1 MKKSLFSFLLLLCL
15 TTSLNVGAKDAQ
27 YLIKEM
33 EALRDSLKID
43 DPARIDLTLRL
54 ADLYFDVSIQEGKGD
69 EEVILKSS
77 RQKALELYKQSLN
90 GTDGLKK
97 ADGLKRIKILFQ
109 MGRLLTRLDERK
121 MAESY
126 YLEILNIKETPKAM
140 IEQSALALAEWFEEE
155 VQYKKSENYYGL
167 AIKNCIDLNSCNYA
181 NYRLSWLYYKDSNL
195 KDAIATI
202 EKTLWNK
209 DGTVREN
216 SLTDYLMFLS
226 NSDGD
231 GASEYKKILTFSEKA
246 KRPELPRLLTEA
258 FYVSGNRFAGSHLL
272 AELNK
277 KDPNIYYE
285 VRLLEEFYGFRKWDR
300 VGEYLNILE
309 TKSAKNLPVK
319 SDEAKEVLAI
329 MRRFIIQVDAEMQ
342 MNESLKP
349 TLKRSIDIYLSF
361 YPNDDLRKKMQE
373 GWLSAESDPKQK
385 IVKLQKWIDEDIK
398 FGVDSKEIRKLR
410 QTRLSLAQ
418 KEKQDDVVLNE
429 SIAIAKILDGS
440 NEAIEFNYVAA
451 RTLYSQKK
459 FNESLPLFKKVLTAS
474 VLNKE
479 VGEFSL
485 LSLNLILDIYNQQ
498 KNYDAI
504 LSEIT
509 SWKSFVSTVSLNDQQ
524 KKEEKSFDEILNQ
537 AKFEKAVSL
546 NNSKQALEIFTEF
559 CLKDIYASKSCENA
573 KVLSVKFKDQLNLI
587 SILEKTKDEEALM
600 SEYEL
605 MGKFKDAANLREK
618 RVLANNPTTDEFVK
632 TALLF
637 ELDHSYK
644 DRDRI
649 LQKMMDFVKKNKTIP
664 AASEKLIFL
673 TLDEANLLD
682 EKALLLPWS
691 TGMKIKLASRLESI
705 RPNESARKILL
716 SQNEA
721 NGPIWS
727 RAILADV
734 EKHFKDTNKIKFYGA
749 RSQTLFKQR
758 TTALDKFSNKVKPLL
773 DGADLE
779 TRVYLLHM
787 LKMAY
792 KNIAQEV
799 LNTPIPEGLDEETMA
814 QVAQKISEMADP
826 FDRVNE
832 DYDRLLN
839 EQLNVFTNAQE
850 KERIQKNIAGSIENY
865 VAFVLIPD
873 NLIKTAMMASNE
885 ETDSLYKRLNFNP
898 DDKDSLM
905 GLKELYR
912 VKNNTRLEAYF
923 SGRLELIKE
932 EVKLK

>member
-1 MKKSLFSFLLLLCL
+1 
-15 TTSLNVGAKDAQ
+15 
-27 YLIKEM
+27 
-33 EALRDSLKID
+33 
-43 DPARIDLTLRL
+43 
-54 ADLYFDVSIQEGKGD
+54 
-69 EEVILKSS
+69 
-77 RQKALELYKQSLN
+77 
-90 GTDGLKK
+90 
-97 ADGLKRIKILFQ
+97 
-109 MGRLLTRLDERK
+109 
-121 MAESY
+121 
-126 YLEILNIKETPKAM
+126 
-140 IEQSALALAEWFEEE
+140 
-155 VQYKKSENYYGL
+155 
-167 AIKNCIDLNSCNYA
+167 
-181 NYRLSWLYYKDSNL
+181 
-195 KDAIATI
+195 
-202 EKTLWNK
+202 
-209 DGTVREN
+209 
-216 SLTDYLMFLS
+216 
-226 NSDGD
+226 
-231 GASEYKKILTFSEKA
+231 
-246 KRPELPRLLTEA
+246 
-258 FYVSGNRFAGSHLL
+258 
-272 AELNK
+272 
-277 KDPNIYYE
+277 
-285 VRLLEEFYGFRKWDR
+285 
-300 VGEYLNILE
+300 
-309 TKSAKNLPVK
+309 
-319 SDEAKEVLAI
+319 
-329 MRRFIIQVDAEMQ
+329 
-342 MNESLKP
+342 
-349 TLKRSIDIYLSF
+349 
-361 YPNDDLRKKMQE
+361 
-373 GWLSAESDPKQK
+373 
-385 IVKLQKWIDEDIK
+385 
-398 FGVDSKEIRKLR
+398 
-410 QTRLSLAQ
+410 
-418 KEKQDDVVLNE
+418 
-429 SIAIAKILDGS
+429 
-440 NEAIEFNYVAA
+440 
-451 RTLYSQKK
+451 
-459 FNESLPLFKKVLTAS
+459 
-474 VLNKE
+474 
-479 VGEFSL
+479 
-485 LSLNLILDIYNQQ
+485 
-498 KNYDAI
+498 
-504 LSEIT
+504 
-509 SWKSFVSTVSLNDQQ
+509 
-524 KKEEKSFDEILNQ
+524 
-537 AKFEKAVSL
+537 
-546 NNSKQALEIFTEF
+546 
-559 CLKDIYASKSCENA
+559 
-573 KVLSVKFKDQLNLI
+573 LSVKFKDQLNLI

-649 LQKMMDFVKKNKTIP
+649 LQKMMDFIKKNKTIP

-721 NGPIWS
+721 SGPIWS
-727 RAILADV
+727 KAILADV

-839 EQLNVFTNAQE
+839 EQLNVFTNVQE
-850 KERIQKNIAGSIENY
+850 KERIQKNIAGSNENY
-865 VAFVLIPD
+865 AAFILIPD